1 MQHALVLG
9 HATSTVK
16 HESLEQKKLLIAQP
30 LAENTRRPDG
40 PPLLVVDSIG
50 AGAGEYVL
58 LTSDGAS
65 VRDQFGVENSPIRWT
80 VLGIVDSKLISP
92 SNESQ

>member
-30 LAENTRRPDG
+30 LAEDTRKPDG
-40 PPLLVVDSIG
+40 PPLLVVDTIG

-58 LTSDGAS
+58 ITSDGAT
-65 VRDQFGVENSPIRWT
+65 VRDLFGLENSPIRWT
-80 VLGIVDSKLISP
+80 VLGIVDPQVIP
-92 SNESQ
+92 SSN